1 MKLELLVVLAVAT
14 LVPSLSEGLLLSK
27 CELKNKLAEAA
38 DQFNMNEKNA
48 AKGVELDDV
57 LAKIICSLE
66 LKSSLNTSLV
76 TNLVLRKPILH
87 KPKRRRISRRPVR
100 LFGCKRPG
108 RDVESKEDGVSS
120 EGEEDKPRPNGKP
133 GGMSPRPIGKR
144 GEMQPKP
151 IGETEGV
158 SPRSE
163 RPEGKRPRPR
173 PGPRPGSPA
182 RGRNKRE
189 AEESTGDEEEHDKV
203 EAQESKAAEEEEFG
217 GYEDEGD
224 EDEVDED
231 ELDEEDLEKV
241 EAELDEQEGEELNER
256 KGNRRKRHM
265 PKQFRGHGHSRKPLP
280 RKPMRK
286 PFRPF
291 KPIKTLSFSFFG
303 LFQLSNRLACIS
315 SNTTRS
321 LNLCKTECSSF
332 VDDDIRDDIACFV
345 KSHAWMKGLRFPWKC
360 AKLQASEYF
369 ECDQPLNTT
378 MSTFQTTTWHFPSFS
393 EFLSSA
399 KSAT

>member
-27 CELKNKLAEAA
+27 CELKNKLTEAA
-38 DQFNMNEKNA
+38 DRFNMNEKNA

-57 LAKIICSLE
+57 LAKIICSLD

-87 KPKRRRISRRPVR
+87 KPKRRPISRRPVR

-108 RDVESKEDGVSS
+108 RDVESKENGVSS

-144 GEMQPKP
+144 GGMQPKP

-163 RPEGKRPRPR
+163 RPEGKRPR

-231 ELDEEDLEKV
+231 ELDEEDLEKL

-256 KGNRRKRHM
+256 KGNRRKRHI
-265 PKQFRGHGHSRKPLP
+265 PKQFRGHGHSRKPPPP

-303 LFQLSNRLACIS
+303 LFQLSNRLACVS

-321 LNLCKTECSSF
+321 LNLCKTECSCEYKHLSVHNLF
-332 VDDDIRDDIACFV
+332 SRMSSNAC
-345 KSHAWMKGLRFPWKC
+345 MYDLRFPWKC
-360 AKLQASEYF
+360 AKLQYYEYF
-369 ECDQPLNTT
+369 ECDQSFNST
-378 MSTFQTTTWHFPSFS
+378 MSTLQTTTWHFPSFS

>member
-1 MKLELLVVLAVAT
+1 MKLELLVVLAVAA

-38 DQFNMNEKNA
+38 DQFNMNEKNS
-48 AKGVELDDV
+48 AKGVELDDI
-57 LAKIICSLE
+57 LAKIICSLD

-87 KPKRRRISRRPVR
+87 KPKRHPISRRPVR

-108 RDVESKEDGVSS
+108 RDVESNEDGVSS

-144 GEMQPKP
+144 GGMQPKP

-163 RPEGKRPRPR
+163 KTEGKRPRPGPR
-173 PGPRPGSPA
+173 PRPGSPA

-203 EAQESKAAEEEEFG
+203 EAQESKAAKEEEFG

-231 ELDEEDLEKV
+231 ELDEEDLEKL

-256 KGNRRKRHM
+256 KGNRRKRHI
-265 PKQFRGHGHSRKPLP
+265 PKQFRGHGHSHKPPP

-286 PFRPF
+286 PF

-303 LFQLSNRLACIS
+303 LFQLSNRLACVA

-345 KSHAWMKGLRFPWKC
+345 KSHAWMKALRFPWKC

-369 ECDQPLNTT
+369 ECDQPFNST
-378 MSTFQTTTWHFPSFS
+378 MSTLQTTTGHFPSFS

>member
-27 CELKNKLAEAA
+27 CELKDKLAEAA

-48 AKGVELDDV
+48 ATGVELDDI
-57 LAKIICSLE
+57 LAKIICSLD
-66 LKSSLNTSLV
+66 LKSGLNTSLV

-87 KPKRRRISRRPVR
+87 KPKRRPISRRPVR
-100 LFGCKRPG
+100 LFGRKRPG

-133 GGMSPRPIGKR
+133 GGKSPRPIGKP
-144 GEMQPKP
+144 GGMQPKP
-151 IGETEGV
+151 TGETEGV

-173 PGPRPGSPA
+173 TGRPA

-231 ELDEEDLEKV
+231 ELDEEDLEEL

-256 KGNRRKRHM
+256 KGNRRKRHI
-265 PKQFRGHGHSRKPLP
+265 PKQFKGHGHSRKPPP

-303 LFQLSNRLACIS
+303 LFQLSNRLACVS

-345 KSHAWMKGLRFPWKC
+345 KSHAWMKALKC

-369 ECDQPLNTT
+369 ECDQPLNST
-378 MSTFQTTTWHFPSFS
+378 MSTLRQTTWHFPSFS
-393 EFLSSA
+393 ELLSSA
-399 KSAT
+399 ISGT

>member
-14 LVPSLSEGLLLSK
+14 LAPSLSEGLLLSK

-57 LAKIICSLE
+57 LAKIICSLD

-87 KPKRRRISRRPVR
+87 KPKRHPISRRPVR

-144 GEMQPKP
+144 GGMQPKP

-163 RPEGKRPRPR
+163 RTEGKRPRPR

-182 RGRNKRE
+182 RRRNKRE

-203 EAQESKAAEEEEFG
+203 EAQESKAAKEEEFG

-231 ELDEEDLEKV
+231 ELDEEDLEKL

-256 KGNRRKRHM
+256 KGNRRKRHI
-265 PKQFRGHGHSRKPLP
+265 PKQFRGHGHSRKPSP

-303 LFQLSNRLACIS
+303 LFQLSNRLACVS

-345 KSHAWMKGLRFPWKC
+345 KSHAWMKALRFPSKC

-369 ECDQPLNTT
+369 ECDQPFNST
-378 MSTFQTTTWHFPSFS
+378 MST
-393 EFLSSA
+393 LSV
-399 KSAT
+399 TNHLTVL

>member
-57 LAKIICSLE
+57 LAKIICSLD
-66 LKSSLNTSLV
+66 LKSGLNTSLV

-87 KPKRRRISRRPVR
+87 KPKRRPISRRPVR
-100 LFGCKRPG
+100 MFGRKRPG
-108 RDVESKEDGVSS
+108 RDVESKEDGVNS

-133 GGMSPRPIGKR
+133 GGMSPRCTGKP
-144 GEMQPKP
+144 GGMQPKP
-151 IGETEGV
+151 TGQTEGG
-158 SPRSE
+158 SPRSG
-163 RPEGKRPRPR
+163 RPEGKRLR
-173 PGPRPGSPA
+173 PRPGSPA

-224 EDEVDED
+224 EDKVDED
-231 ELDEEDLEKV
+231 ELDEEDLEEL

-256 KGNRRKRHM
+256 KGNRRKRHI
-265 PKQFRGHGHSRKPLP
+265 PKQFRGRGHSRMPP
-280 RKPMRK
+280 PCKPMRK
-286 PFRPF
+286 PF

-303 LFQLSNRLACIS
+303 LFQLSNRLACVS

-345 KSHAWMKGLRFPWKC
+345 KSHAWMKALRFPWKC

-369 ECDQPLNTT
+369 ECDQPLNST
-378 MSTFQTTTWHFPSFS
+378 MSTLQTTTGHFPSFS
-393 EFLSSA
+393 ELLSSA
-399 KSAT
+399 ITAT